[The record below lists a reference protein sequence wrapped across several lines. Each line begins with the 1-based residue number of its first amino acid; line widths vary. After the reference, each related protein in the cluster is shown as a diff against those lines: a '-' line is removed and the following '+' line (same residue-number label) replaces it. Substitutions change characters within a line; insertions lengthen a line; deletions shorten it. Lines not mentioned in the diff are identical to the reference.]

1 MATKASVFIDNT
13 EMFCE
18 ISGFA
23 QNPELMKD
31 YNTTIQESI
40 SELYKVLEETVSETD
55 MARIKDA
62 FELAHDAHK
71 DQYRKSGLPYIMHPI
86 AVAKIVAQEL
96 ELGPNPVIA
105 ALLHDVVED
114 TPYTLE
120 DVQERFGDDVAFLVD
135 VVTKKKKDKYNH
147 SKQVDNFRQ
156 LLDSM
161 QYDVRAVLI
170 KMADRLHNMRTLES
184 MKPDKQMKI
193 AGETDYF
200 YAPLANRLGLYHVKS
215 ELETLSFRFR
225 CPREYSEIAT
235 LLENEKERDK
245 EYLAQ
250 LSEQI
255 NTVMAEAG
263 IKVRTQVR
271 YKMPYSIWRKMRT
284 KGCDFDHAEDK
295 HYIRIIFPDTTG
307 MSEKIMSLRIYAVLT
322 DHFKERPG
330 SFSNYIDA
338 PKENGYESLHIKILN
353 SRGTWEEIHIAS
365 ERMVRKSRLGCAAEQ
380 TSENLMMWLNN
391 FKDVLKKV
399 AADSA
404 TSNFIDEVRLLFE
417 YNDDIMVFTPKGEN
431 IVLPKGA
438 TALDYAF
445 HIHGHVG
452 EHAMYARINGKL
464 SSVKTHLHRGDCV
477 EIGLGEDIQI
487 KEDWLGHMVTYKAKK
502 AVKSFLAKQ
511 PKPEFTRCP
520 CCNPLPGDEV
530 IGYGEDTRNLVLHKR
545 DCHELI
551 RLASQH
557 GNHIHEADLHEDP
570 DTLYPVRLIVRA
582 VDRYH
587 LLSDLIDC
595 ITEKL
600 KLSME
605 SLATETVDNIGT
617 CTIDFCIHSADELRF
632 AINSIKE
639 IEGVDEVSRAG
650 I

>member
-1 MATKASVFIDNT
+1 
-13 EMFCE
+13 
-18 ISGFA
+18 
-23 QNPELMKD
+23 
-31 YNTTIQESI
+31 
-40 SELYKVLEETVSETD
+40 
-55 MARIKDA
+55 
-62 FELAHDAHK
+62 
-71 DQYRKSGLPYIMHPI
+71 
-86 AVAKIVAQEL
+86 
-96 ELGPNPVIA
+96 
-105 ALLHDVVED
+105 
-114 TPYTLE
+114 
-120 DVQERFGDDVAFLVD
+120 
-135 VVTKKKKDKYNH
+135 
-147 SKQVDNFRQ
+147 VDNFRQ
-156 LLDSM
+156 LLESM

-170 KMADRLHNMRTLES
+170 KLADRLHNMRTLES
-184 MKPDKQMKI
+184 MRPDKQMKI

-225 CPREYSEIAT
+225 CPREFSEIND
-235 LLENEKERDK
+235 LLSAEKEKDL
-245 EYLAQ
+245 EYLEQ
-250 LSEQI
+250 FTCQI
-255 NTVMAEAG
+255 NAVLAEAG
-263 IKVRTQVR
+263 IPVRTQVR
-271 YKMPYSIWRKMRT
+271 YRMPYSIWRKMRT
-284 KGCDFDHAEDK
+284 KGCDFDHVSDK
-295 HYIRIIFPDTTG
+295 HYIRIIFPDNTG

-338 PKENGYESLHIKILN
+338 PKENGYESLHIKLLN
-353 SRGTWEEIHIAS
+353 SKGTWEEIHIAS
-365 ERMVRKSRLGCAAEQ
+365 ERMVRKSRLGCAADQ
-380 TSENLMMWLNN
+380 TSENLLMWLEN
-391 FKDVLKKV
+391 FKNVLKKV
-399 AADSA
+399 AEDSA
-404 TSNFIDEVRLLFE
+404 SSNFIDEVRLLFE

-445 HIHGHVG
+445 QIHGEIG

-464 SSVKTHLHRGDCV
+464 TSVKTVLHRGDCV
-477 EIGLGEDIQI
+477 EIGLGKEVQI
-487 KEDWLGHMVTYKAKK
+487 KADWIGHMVTYKAKK
-502 AVKSFLAKQ
+502 AVKSYLAKQ
-511 PKPEFTRCP
+511 PKPDFTRCA

-530 IGYGEDTRNLVLHKR
+530 IGYGEDPKRLTLHKR

-600 KLSME
+600 KLSMT
-605 SLATETVDNIGT
+605 SLGTETADNIGT
-617 CTIDFCIHSADELRF
+617 CTIDFCIHSAAELRF

-639 IEGVDEVSRAG
+639 IEGVDEVSRAS

>member
-1 MATKASVFIDNT
+1 
-13 EMFCE
+13 MFCE

-23 QNPELMKD
+23 QNPDLMKD
-31 YNTTIQESI
+31 YSTIIQENVE
-40 SELYKVLEETVSETD
+40 ELYRALEETVSEAD

-62 FELAHDAHK
+62 FELAMEAHK
-71 DQYRKSGLPYIMHPI
+71 DQYRKSGLPYIIHPI
-86 AVAKIVAQEL
+86 AVAEIVAKEL
-96 ELGPNPVIA
+96 ELGPNPIIA

-114 TPYTLE
+114 THYTLE
-120 DVQERFGDDVAFLVD
+120 DVRERYGDDVAFLVD
-135 VVTKKKKDKYNH
+135 IVTKKKKEKYSH

-156 LLDSM
+156 LLESM

-170 KMADRLHNMRTLES
+170 KLADRLHNMRTLES
-184 MKPDKQMKI
+184 MRPDKQMKI

-225 CPREYSEIAT
+225 CPREFSEIDA
-235 LLENEKERDK
+235 LLTAEKEKDK
-245 EYLAQ
+245 DYLEQ
-250 LSEQI
+250 LTYQI
-255 NTVMAEAG
+255 NRVLADEG
-263 IKVRTQVR
+263 INVRTQVR
-271 YKMPYSIWRKMRT
+271 YRMPYSIWRKMRT
-284 KGCDFDHAEDK
+284 KGCDFDHVSDK
-295 HYIRIIFPDTTG
+295 HYIRIIFPDNTG

-322 DHFKERPG
+322 DNFKERPG

-338 PKENGYESLHIKILN
+338 PKENGYESLHIKLLN
-353 SRGTWEEIHIAS
+353 SKGTWEEIHIAS
-365 ERMVRKSRLGCAAEQ
+365 ERMVRKSRLGCAADQ
-380 TSENLMMWLNN
+380 TSENLLMWLEN

-399 AADSA
+399 AEDSA
-404 TSNFIDEVRLLFE
+404 SSNFIDEVRLLFE
-417 YNDDIMVFTPKGEN
+417 YNDDIMVFTPTGEN

-445 HIHGHVG
+445 QIHGEIG

-464 SSVKTHLHRGDCV
+464 SSVKTVLHRGDCI
-477 EIGLGEDIQI
+477 EIGLSKEVQI
-487 KEDWLGHMVTYKAKK
+487 KEDWIGHMVTYKAKK
-502 AVKSFLAKQ
+502 AVKSYLAKQ
-511 PKPEFTRCP
+511 PKRDFTRCA

-530 IGYGEDTRNLVLHKR
+530 IGYGEDPKRLTLHKR
-545 DCHELI
+545 DCQELI

-600 KLSME
+600 KLSMT
-605 SLATETVDNIGT
+605 SLGTETADNIGT
-617 CTIDFCIHSADELRF
+617 CTIDFCIHSAAELRF

>member
-1 MATKASVFIDNT
+1 MLLRFIDNAK
-13 EMFCE
+13 MFCE

-23 QNPELMKD
+23 QNQKLMED
-31 YNTTIQESI
+31 YSKMIEERI
-40 SELYKVLEETVSETD
+40 AELYEVLAGTVSEND

-62 FELAHDAHK
+62 FELAHEAHK
-71 DQYRKSGLPYIMHPI
+71 EQYRKSGLPYIIHPI
-86 AVAKIVAQEL
+86 AVALIVAKEL

-114 TPYTLE
+114 TAYTLE
-120 DVQERFGDDVAFLVD
+120 DVRERYGDDVAFLVD
-135 VVTKKKKDKYNH
+135 VVTKKIKEKYSH

-156 LLDSM
+156 LLESM

-170 KMADRLHNMRTLES
+170 KLADRLHNMRTLES
-184 MKPDKQMKI
+184 MRPDKQMKI

-225 CPREYSEIAT
+225 CPREFSEIDA
-235 LLENEKERDK
+235 LLTNEKERDK
-245 EYLAQ
+245 EYL
-250 LSEQI
+250 EQFLQQI
-255 NTVMAEAG
+255 DKVLKEAG
-263 IKVRTQVR
+263 IQVRTQVR
-271 YKMPYSIWRKMRT
+271 YRMPYSIWRKMRT
-284 KGCDFDHAEDK
+284 KGCDFEHVSDK
-295 HYIRIIFPDTTG
+295 HYIRIIFPDATG
-307 MSEKIMSLRIYAVLT
+307 MSEKNMSLNIYSVLT

-353 SRGTWEEIHIAS
+353 SIGTWEEIHIAS

-380 TSENLMMWLNN
+380 TSENLIMWLNN

-445 HIHGHVG
+445 HIHGKVG
-452 EHAMYARINGKL
+452 EHAMFARINGKL
-464 SSVKTHLHRGDCV
+464 SSVKTQLHRGDCV
-477 EIGLGEDIQI
+477 EIGLGDEVQI
-487 KEDWLGHMVTYKAKK
+487 KEDWLGNMVTYKAKK
-502 AVKSFLAKQ
+502 AVKSYLSKQ

-530 IGYGEDTRNLVLHKR
+530 IGYGEDPKHLVLHKR
-545 DCHELI
+545 DCHALI

-557 GNHIHEADLHEDP
+557 GNLIHEADLHEDP
-570 DTLYPVRLIVRA
+570 DTLYPVRLIIRA

-605 SLATETVDNIGT
+605 SLSTETVDNIGT

-639 IEGVDEVSRAG
+639 IEGVDEVSRAS

>member
-1 MATKASVFIDNT
+1 MLLRFIDNAK
-13 EMFCE
+13 MFCE

-23 QNPELMKD
+23 QNQKLMED
-31 YNTTIQESI
+31 YSKMIEERI
-40 SELYKVLEETVSETD
+40 AELYEVLAGTVSEND

-62 FELAHDAHK
+62 FELAHEAHK
-71 DQYRKSGLPYIMHPI
+71 EQYRKSGLPYIIHPI
-86 AVAKIVAQEL
+86 AVALIVAKEL

-114 TPYTLE
+114 TAYTLE
-120 DVQERFGDDVAFLVD
+120 DVRERYGDDVAFLVD
-135 VVTKKKKDKYNH
+135 VVTKKKKEKYSH

-156 LLDSM
+156 LLESM

-170 KMADRLHNMRTLES
+170 KLADRLHNMRTLES
-184 MKPDKQMKI
+184 MRPDKQMKI

-225 CPREYSEIAT
+225 CPREFSEIDA
-235 LLENEKERDK
+235 LLTNEKERDK
-245 EYLAQ
+245 EYL
-250 LSEQI
+250 EQFLQQI
-255 NTVMAEAG
+255 DKVLKEAG
-263 IKVRTQVR
+263 IQVRTQVR
-271 YKMPYSIWRKMRT
+271 YRMPYSIWRKMRT
-284 KGCDFDHAEDK
+284 KGCDFEHVSDK
-295 HYIRIIFPDTTG
+295 HYIRIIFPDATG
-307 MSEKIMSLRIYAVLT
+307 MSEKNMSLNIYSVLT

-353 SRGTWEEIHIAS
+353 SIGTWEEIHIAS

-380 TSENLMMWLNN
+380 TSENLIMWLNN

-445 HIHGHVG
+445 HIHGKVG
-452 EHAMYARINGKL
+452 EHAMFARINGKL
-464 SSVKTHLHRGDCV
+464 SSVKTQLHRGDCV
-477 EIGLGEDIQI
+477 EIGLGDEVQI
-487 KEDWLGHMVTYKAKK
+487 KEDWLGNMVTYKAKK
-502 AVKSFLAKQ
+502 AVKSYLSKQ
-511 PKPEFTRCP
+511 PKPEFTRCS

-530 IGYGEDTRNLVLHKR
+530 IGYGEDPKHLVLHKR
-545 DCHELI
+545 DCHALI

-557 GNHIHEADLHEDP
+557 GNLIHEADLHEDP
-570 DTLYPVRLIVRA
+570 DTLYPVRLIIRA

-605 SLATETVDNIGT
+605 SLSTETVDNIGT

-639 IEGVDEVSRAG
+639 IEGVDEVSRAS

>member
-1 MATKASVFIDNT
+1 MSGNVDN
-13 EMFCE
+13 EKMFCE

-23 QNPELMKD
+23 QNSEPMAD
-31 YNTTIQESI
+31 YSTMIRENVE
-40 SELYKVLEETVSETD
+40 ELYKVLEETVSESD
-55 MARIKDA
+55 MVRIKDA
-62 FELAHDAHK
+62 FALALEAHK

-86 AVAKIVAQEL
+86 AVALIVAKEL
-96 ELGPNPVIA
+96 ELGPDPVIA

-114 TPYTLE
+114 TNYTLE
-120 DVQERFGDDVAFLVD
+120 DVRERYGDDVAFLVD
-135 VVTKKKKDKYNH
+135 IVTKKKKEKYSH

-156 LLDSM
+156 LLESM

-170 KMADRLHNMRTLES
+170 KLADRLHNMRTLES
-184 MKPDKQMKI
+184 MRPDKQMKI

-225 CPREYSEIAT
+225 CPREFSEIND
-235 LLENEKERDK
+235 LLSAEKEKDL
-245 EYLAQ
+245 EYLEQ
-250 LSEQI
+250 FTCQI
-255 NTVMAEAG
+255 NAVLAEAG
-263 IKVRTQVR
+263 IPVRTQVR
-271 YKMPYSIWRKMRT
+271 YRMPYSIWRKMRT
-284 KGCDFDHAEDK
+284 KGCDFDHVSDK
-295 HYIRIIFPDTTG
+295 HYIRIIFPDNTG

-338 PKENGYESLHIKILN
+338 PKENGYESLHIKLLN
-353 SRGTWEEIHIAS
+353 SKGTWEEIHIAS

-380 TSENLMMWLNN
+380 TSENLLMWLEN
-391 FKDVLKKV
+391 FKNVLKKV
-399 AADSA
+399 AEDSA
-404 TSNFIDEVRLLFE
+404 SSNFIDEVRLLFE

-445 HIHGHVG
+445 QIHGKIG
-452 EHAMYARINGKL
+452 EHARFARINGKL
-464 SSVKTHLHRGDCV
+464 TSVKTVLQRGDCV
-477 EIGLGEDIQI
+477 EIGLGKEVQI
-487 KEDWLGHMVTYKAKK
+487 KADWIGHMVTYKAKK
-502 AVKSFLAKQ
+502 AVKSYLAKQ
-511 PKPEFTRCP
+511 PKPDFTRCA

-530 IGYGEDTRNLVLHKR
+530 IGYGEDPKRLTLHKR

-570 DTLYPVRLIVRA
+570 DTLYPVRLIVSA

-600 KLSME
+600 KLSMT
-605 SLATETVDNIGT
+605 SLGTETADNIGT
-617 CTIDFCIHSADELRF
+617 CTIDFCIHSAAELRF

-639 IEGVDEVSRAG
+639 IEGVDEVSRAS

>member
-1 MATKASVFIDNT
+1 MLLRFIDNAK
-13 EMFCE
+13 MFCE

-23 QNPELMKD
+23 QNQKLMED
-31 YNTTIQESI
+31 YSKMIEERI
-40 SELYKVLEETVSETD
+40 AELYEVLAGTVSEND

-62 FELAHDAHK
+62 FELAHEAHK
-71 DQYRKSGLPYIMHPI
+71 EQYRKSGLPYIIHPI
-86 AVAKIVAQEL
+86 AVALIVAKEL

-114 TPYTLE
+114 TAYTLE
-120 DVQERFGDDVAFLVD
+120 DVRERYGDDVAFLVD
-135 VVTKKKKDKYNH
+135 VVTKKKKEKYSH

-156 LLDSM
+156 LLESM

-170 KMADRLHNMRTLES
+170 KLADRLHNMRTLES
-184 MKPDKQMKI
+184 MRPDKQMKI

-225 CPREYSEIAT
+225 CPREFSEIDA
-235 LLENEKERDK
+235 LLTNEKERDK
-245 EYLAQ
+245 EYL
-250 LSEQI
+250 EQFLQQI
-255 NTVMAEAG
+255 DKVLKEAG
-263 IKVRTQVR
+263 IQVRTQVR
-271 YKMPYSIWRKMRT
+271 YRMPYSIWRKMRT
-284 KGCDFDHAEDK
+284 KGCDFEHVSDK
-295 HYIRIIFPDTTG
+295 HYIRIIFPDATG
-307 MSEKIMSLRIYAVLT
+307 MSEKNMSLNIYSVLT

-353 SRGTWEEIHIAS
+353 SIGTWEEIHIAS

-380 TSENLMMWLNN
+380 TSENLIMWLNN

-445 HIHGHVG
+445 HIHGKVG
-452 EHAMYARINGKL
+452 EHAMFARINGKL
-464 SSVKTHLHRGDCV
+464 SSVKTQLHRGDCV
-477 EIGLGEDIQI
+477 EIGLGDEVQI
-487 KEDWLGHMVTYKAKK
+487 KEDWLGNMVTYKAKK
-502 AVKSFLAKQ
+502 AVKSYLSKQ

-530 IGYGEDTRNLVLHKR
+530 IGYGEDPKHLVLHKR
-545 DCHELI
+545 DCHALI

-557 GNHIHEADLHEDP
+557 GNLIHEADLHEDP
-570 DTLYPVRLIVRA
+570 DTLYPVRLIIRA

-605 SLATETVDNIGT
+605 SLSTETVDNIGT

-639 IEGVDEVSRAG
+639 IEGVDEVSRAS

>member
-1 MATKASVFIDNT
+1 
-13 EMFCE
+13 MFCE
-18 ISGFA
+18 ISSFA

-31 YNTTIQESI
+31 YSTMIQESI
-40 SELYKVLEETVSETD
+40 SELYNVLEGTVSETD
-55 MARIKDA
+55 MSRIKDA

-71 DQYRKSGLPYIMHPI
+71 DQYRKSGLPYIIHPI
-86 AVAKIVAQEL
+86 AVAQIVAKEL
-96 ELGPNPVIA
+96 ELGPNPIIA

-114 TPYTLE
+114 TAYTLE
-120 DVQERFGDDVAFLVD
+120 DIHARFGDDVAFLVD
-135 VVTKKKKDKYNH
+135 VVTKKKKEKYSH

-161 QYDVRAVLI
+161 QYDIRAVLI

-184 MKPDKQMKI
+184 MRPDKQMKI

-225 CPREYSEIAT
+225 CPREYSEINA
-235 LLENEKERDK
+235 LLENEKERDR
-245 EYLAQ
+245 EYLEE
-250 LSEQI
+250 LSQQI
-255 NTVMAEAG
+255 NTVLSEAG
-263 IKVRTQVR
+263 IQVRTQVR
-271 YKMPYSIWRKMRT
+271 YRMPYSIWRKMRT
-284 KGCDFDHAEDK
+284 KGCDFDHVSDK
-295 HYIRIIFPDTTG
+295 HYIRIIFPNPTG
-307 MSEKIMSLRIYAVLT
+307 MSEKNMSLRIYSVVT

-338 PKENGYESLHIKILN
+338 PKENGYESLHIKILH
-353 SRGTWEEIHIAS
+353 SKGTWEEIHIAS

-445 HIHGHVG
+445 HIHGQVG
-452 EHAMYARINGKL
+452 EHAMFARINGKL
-464 SSVKTHLHRGDCV
+464 SSVKTQLHRGDCV
-477 EIGLGEDIQI
+477 EIGLSDEVQI

-511 PKPEFTRCP
+511 PKPEFTRCA

-530 IGYGEDTRNLVLHKR
+530 IGYGEDPKCLVLHKR

-570 DTLYPVRLIVRA
+570 DTLYPVRLIIRA

>member
-1 MATKASVFIDNT
+1 
-13 EMFCE
+13 MFCE

-31 YNTTIQESI
+31 YSTMIQESI
-40 SELYKVLEETVSETD
+40 SELYNVLEGTVSDTD

-62 FELAHDAHK
+62 YELALDAHK
-71 DQYRKSGLPYIMHPI
+71 DQYRKSGLPYIIHPI
-86 AVAKIVAQEL
+86 AVAQIVAKEL

-114 TPYTLE
+114 TAYTLE
-120 DVQERFGDDVAFLVD
+120 DIHERFGDDVAFLVD
-135 VVTKKKKDKYNH
+135 VVTKKKKDKYSH

-184 MKPDKQMKI
+184 MRPDKQMKI

-225 CPREYSEIAT
+225 CPREYSEINS

-245 EYLAQ
+245 EYLEQ
-250 LSEQI
+250 LSQQI
-255 NTVMAEAG
+255 NKVLSEAG

-271 YKMPYSIWRKMRT
+271 YRMPYSIWRKMRT
-284 KGCDFDHAEDK
+284 KGCDFEHIEDK
-295 HYIRIIFPDTTG
+295 HYIRIIFPDVTDT
-307 MSEKIMSLRIYAVLT
+307 SEKIMSLRIYAVLT

-353 SRGTWEEIHIAS
+353 SKGTWEEIHIAS

-380 TSENLMMWLNN
+380 TGENLMMWLNN

-404 TSNFIDEVRLLFE
+404 TANFIDEVRLLFE

-445 HIHGHVG
+445 HIHGQVG
-452 EHAMYARINGKL
+452 EHAMFARINGKL
-464 SSVKTHLHRGDCV
+464 SSVKTQLHRGDCV
-477 EIGLGEDIQI
+477 EIGVSEKIQI

-502 AVKSFLAKQ
+502 AVKSYIAKQ
-511 PKPEFTRCP
+511 PKSEFTRCS

-530 IGYGEDTRNLVLHKR
+530 IGYGEDPMHLVLHKR

-557 GNHIHEADLHEDP
+557 GNHIHEADLHENP
-570 DTLYPVRLIVRA
+570 DTLYPVRLIIRA

>member
-1 MATKASVFIDNT
+1 
-13 EMFCE
+13 
-18 ISGFA
+18 
-23 QNPELMKD
+23 MKD
-31 YNTTIQESI
+31 YGILIAERTARLYSFLEKCM
-40 SELYKVLEETVSETD
+40 SEED

-62 FELAHDAHK
+62 YALAEEAHRN
-71 DQYRKSGLPYIMHPI
+71 QYRKSGLPYIIHPI
-86 AVAKIVAQEL
+86 AVAQIVAEEL

-120 DVQERFGDDVAFLVD
+120 DIRVRYGDDVALLVD
-135 VVTKKKKDKYNH
+135 AVTKKKKEKYSH
-147 SKQVDNFRQ
+147 SKQIDNFRQ
-156 LLDSM
+156 LLESM

-170 KMADRLHNMRTLES
+170 KLADRLHNMRTLES

-200 YAPLANRLGLYHVKS
+200 YAPLANRLGLYHIKS

-225 CPREYSEIAT
+225 CPREYAEIDE
-235 LLENEKERDK
+235 LLERSKERSK
-245 EYLAQ
+245 EDLEELTY
-250 LSEQI
+250 QI
-255 NTVMAEAG
+255 NQVLAADG
-263 IKVRTQVR
+263 ISVRTQVR
-271 YKMPYSIWRKMRT
+271 HRMPYSIWRKMRT
-284 KGCDFDHAEDK
+284 KGCDFEHIEDK
-295 HYIRIIFPDTTG
+295 HYIRIIFKDDTG
-307 MSEKIMSLRIYAVLT
+307 MSEKNMSLRIYSLLT

-353 SRGTWEEIHIAS
+353 SKGTWEEIHIAS

-380 TSENLMMWLNN
+380 TGENLTMWLEN

-399 AADSA
+399 ADDSA
-404 TSNFIDEVRLLFE
+404 NSNFLDEVRLLFE
-417 YNDDIMVFTPKGEN
+417 YNDDIMVFTPAGEN

-445 HIHGHVG
+445 HIHGEVG
-452 EHAMYARINGKL
+452 EHARFARINGKL
-464 SSVKTHLHRGDCV
+464 SSVKTVLRRGDCV
-477 EIGLGEDIQI
+477 EIGLGDDIQI
-487 KEDWLGHMVTYKAKK
+487 RENWQGHMVTYKAKK
-502 AVKSFLAKQ
+502 AVKSYLAKQ
-511 PKPEFTRCP
+511 PKPDHTRCS
-520 CCNPLPGDEV
+520 CCNPLPGDEI
-530 IGYGEDTRNLVLHKR
+530 IGYGEDPKHLTLHKR
-545 DCHELI
+545 DCPELI

-557 GNHIHEADLHEDP
+557 GNHIHEAELHERN
-570 DTLYPVRLIVRA
+570 DTLYPVRLIICA

-600 KLSME
+600 KLSMIAL
-605 SLATETVDNIGT
+605 STETLDNIGT
-617 CTIDFCIHSADELRF
+617 CTIDFNIHSADELRF

-639 IEGVDEVSRAG
+639 IESVDEVYRAD

>member
-1 MATKASVFIDNT
+1 MQK
-13 EMFCE
+13 C
-18 ISGFA
+18 FA
-23 QNPELMKD
+23 KLAVSRKIQNLMKD
-31 YNTTIQESI
+31 YSTMIQERI
-40 SELYKVLEETVSETD
+40 AELYEVLAETVSEND

-62 FELAHDAHK
+62 FELALEAHK
-71 DQYRKSGLPYIMHPI
+71 DQYRKSGLPYIIHPI
-86 AVAKIVAQEL
+86 AVALIVAKEL

-114 TPYTLE
+114 TEYTLE
-120 DVQERFGDDVAFLVD
+120 DVRERYGDDVAFLVD
-135 VVTKKKKDKYNH
+135 VVTKKKKEKYSH

-156 LLDSM
+156 LLESM

-170 KMADRLHNMRTLES
+170 KLADRLHNMRTLES

-225 CPREYSEIAT
+225 CPREYSEIDS
-235 LLENEKERDK
+235 LLTNEKERDK
-245 EYLAQ
+245 EYLEQ
-250 LSEQI
+250 LSLQI
-255 NTVMAEAG
+255 NKVLEEDG
-263 IKVRTQVR
+263 IQVRTQVR

-284 KGCDFDHAEDK
+284 KGCDFDHVSDK
-295 HYIRIIFPDTTG
+295 HYIRIIFPDNTG
-307 MSEKIMSLRIYAVLT
+307 ISEKNMSLRIYSVLT

-338 PKENGYESLHIKILN
+338 PKENGYESLHIKLLN
-353 SRGTWEEIHIAS
+353 SMGTWEEIHIAS

-399 AADSA
+399 AADSG

-445 HIHGHVG
+445 HIHGKVG
-452 EHAMYARINGKL
+452 EHAMFARINGKL
-464 SSVKTHLHRGDCV
+464 SSVKTQLQRGDCV
-477 EIGLGEDIQI
+477 EIGLGNEIQI

-502 AVKSFLAKQ
+502 AVKSYLSKQ
-511 PKPEFTRCP
+511 PKPEFTRCS

-530 IGYGEDTRNLVLHKR
+530 IGYGEDPKHLVLHKR
-545 DCHELI
+545 DCHALI

-570 DTLYPVRLIVRA
+570 DTLYPIRLIVRA

-600 KLSME
+600 KLSMT
-605 SLATETVDNIGT
+605 SLGTETADNIGT
-617 CTIDFCIHSADELRF
+617 CTIDFCIHSAAELRF

-639 IEGVDEVSRAG
+639 IDGVDEVSRANV
-650 I
+650 